1 MNNTMQ
7 VIYARTST
15 ADQKMERQLS
25 KDKKAFI
32 DVCSGS
38 IPFAERPAAK
48 LLLADKTIT
57 AVEVAEISRLGRNLV
72 DILNTLKHFTDKG
85 INLIIQNQGLNTML
99 PNGKKNPAAELIISM
114 FGAVAAVERE
124 MLIERTKQG
133 VQIAQAAG
141 KYKGRKRGTKAKE
154 ENIKEKYK
162 HQIALANEKLALGQ
176 SLLSITNFLNSV
188 EGLKI
193 SRATLIRLQQEGIL
207 IDKKKK

>member
-1 MNNTMQ
+1 
-7 VIYARTST
+7 
-15 ADQKMERQLS
+15 
-25 KDKKAFI
+25 
-32 DVCSGS
+32 
-38 IPFAERPAAK
+38 
-48 LLLADKTIT
+48 
-57 AVEVAEISRLGRNLV
+57 
-72 DILNTLKHFTDKG
+72 
-85 INLIIQNQGLNTML
+85 
-99 PNGKKNPAAELIISM
+99 M

-133 VQIAQAAG
+133 VAIAQAAG

-162 HQIALANEKLALGQ
+162 YQIALANEKLALGQ

-193 SRATLIRLQQEGIL
+193 SRSTLLRLQQEGLL